1 METKRGTEM
10 FLIFITTFIIIAST
24 SIANGPLAVSAVTAN
39 NQQNKQH
46 KSTITFFDSAKRHI
60 NVPESSTYAEA
71 SRSGG
76 YCIYTVYNVYIYIK
90 NQINIASN
98 K

>member
-1 METKRGTEM
+1 M

-60 NVPESSTYAEA
+60 NVPESSTHAEA
-71 SRSGG
+71 SRSGR
-76 YCIYTVYNVYIYIK
+76 YYIYIHVCVYK
-90 NQINIASN
+90 NQMNMAN
-98 K
+98 DNL